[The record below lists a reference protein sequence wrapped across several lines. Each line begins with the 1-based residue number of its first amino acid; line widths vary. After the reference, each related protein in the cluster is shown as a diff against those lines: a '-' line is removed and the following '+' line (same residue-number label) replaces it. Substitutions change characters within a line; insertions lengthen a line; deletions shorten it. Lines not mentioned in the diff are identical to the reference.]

1 MMLAIIIPY
10 YKLTFFEETLN
21 SLFNQTDKRFIVYIG
36 DDASPENPLVLLE
49 KFKGKFEFYY
59 TKFERNLGG
68 ISLANQ
74 WHRCVDLA
82 NEDWIMILGDDDI
95 LSPNLVEDFYKNLP
109 EIESCKSNIVRFSTK
124 IIDSS
129 GKLISDT
136 YNHPK
141 TETAIEFLC
150 RKFSKQTRSSLS
162 EHIFKRAVVVE
173 KRFRNFP
180 LAWHSD
186 DMAVID
192 FSESN
197 KIYSISSSFVSVRVS
212 EISLTGDEQFMKVKN
227 EATFQFCDVL
237 FKEYDASFSK
247 IQKKIILKKL
257 EMAYLNIPSFT
268 NYLVISSYYCNSIGL
283 VEGFKFQFRLF
294 KVFIVSVLEKLQLL
308 GLVQKVFFKKK

>member
-1 MMLAIIIPY
+1 MLAIIIPY
-10 YKLTFFEETLN
+10 YKLTFFEETLK
-21 SLFNQTDKRFIVYIG
+21 SLSDQKDKRFKVYIG
-36 DDASPENPLVLLE
+36 DDASPESPIELLE
-49 KFKGKFEFYY
+49 KFKEKLVYQYVKFDTNE
-59 TKFERNLGG
+59 GG
-68 ISLANQ
+68 ISLVNQ
-74 WHRCVDLA
+74 WHRCIDLA
-82 NEDWIMILGDDDI
+82 NEDWIMILGDDDV
-95 LSPNLVEDFYKNLP
+95 LSPNLVADFYKNLP
-109 EIESCKSNIVRFSTK
+109 EIQSYKPNVVRFSTK
-124 IIDSS
+124 IINGS

-173 KRFRNFP
+173 YRFRNFP

-197 KIYSISSSFVSVRVS
+197 KIYSINSSFVSVRVS

-227 EATFQFCDVL
+227 EATFQFCGVL
-237 FKEYDASFSK
+237 FKEYAASFSK

-257 EMAYLNIPSFT
+257 EMAYFNIPSFN
-268 NYLVISSYYCNSIGL
+268 NYLVISSYYCNRIGL
-283 VEGFKFQFRLF
+283 VDGCKFQFRLF
-294 KVFIVSVLEKLQLL
+294 KVFIISVLEKLHLL

>member
-10 YKLTFFEETLN
+10 YKLSFFEETLN
-21 SLFNQTDKRFIVYIG
+21 SLSNQTDKRFKVYLG
-36 DDASPENPLVLLE
+36 DDASPENPTYLLE
-49 KFKGKFEFYY
+49 KFNGKFEYQY
-59 TKFERNLGG
+59 VKFDTNEGRM
-68 ISLANQ
+68 SLVNQ
-74 WHRCVDLA
+74 WHRCIDLA

-95 LSPNLVEDFYKNLP
+95 LSHNLVADFYKNLP
-109 EIESCKSNIVRFSTK
+109 EIESYKSNVVRFSTK
-124 IIDSS
+124 IIDGS

-162 EHIFKRAVVVE
+162 EHIFKRAMVVE

-197 KIYSISSSFVSVRVS
+197 NIYSINSSFVSVRVS

-227 EATFQFCDVL
+227 EATFQFCGVL
-237 FKEYDASFSK
+237 FKEYATSFSK

-257 EMAYLNIPSFT
+257 EMAYFNIPSFN
-268 NYLVISSYYCNSIGL
+268 NYLVISSYYCNRIGL
-283 VEGFKFQFRLF
+283 VDCFKFQFRLF
-294 KVFIVSVLEKLQLL
+294 KVFIISVLEKLHLL
-308 GLVQKVFFKKK
+308 GLVQKVFFLKK

>member
-1 MMLAIIIPY
+1 MLAIIIPY
-10 YKLTFFEETLN
+10 YKLSFFEETLK
-21 SLFNQTDKRFIVYIG
+21 SLSNQTDNRFKVYIG
-36 DDASPENPLVLLE
+36 DDASPKNPIVLLE
-49 KFKGKFEFYY
+49 QFKGKFEYQY
-59 TKFERNLGG
+59 VKFDTNLGG
-68 ISLANQ
+68 ISLVNQ
-74 WHRCVDLA
+74 WHRCINLSS
-82 NEDWIMILGDDDI
+82 EDWIMILGDDDV
-95 LSPNLVEDFYKNLP
+95 LSPNLVADFYNNLP
-109 EIESCKSNIVRFSTK
+109 EIELHQSNVVRFATK
-124 IIDSS
+124 IIDGS
-129 GKLISDT
+129 GKLISEV

-197 KIYSISSSFVSVRVS
+197 KIYSVNSSFVSVRVS

-227 EATFQFCDVL
+227 KATFQFCNVL
-237 FKEYDASFSK
+237 FKEYASSFSK
-247 IQKKIILKKL
+247 IQMKIILKKL
-257 EMAYLNIPSFT
+257 ELAYFNIPSFN
-268 NYLVISSYYCNSIGL
+268 NYLVISSYYCNRIGL
-283 VEGFKFQFRLF
+283 VDGCKFQFRLF
-294 KVFIVSVLEKLQLL
+294 KVFIISVLEKLQLL

>member
-10 YKLTFFEETLN
+10 YKLTFFEETLK
-21 SLFNQTDKRFIVYIG
+21 SLSNQTDKRFKIYIG

-49 KFKGKFEFYY
+49 NFKCQYVKFD
-59 TKFERNLGG
+59 TNVGG
-68 ISLANQ
+68 MSLVNQ
-74 WHRCVDLA
+74 WHRCIDLA
-82 NEDWIMILGDDDI
+82 SEDWMMILGDDDI

-109 EIESCKSNIVRFSTK
+109 DIESYKSNVVRFSTK
-124 IIDSS
+124 IINGS
-129 GKLISDT
+129 GKLISDV

-141 TETAIEFLC
+141 TETAAEFLC

-162 EHIFKRAVVVE
+162 EHIFKRTVVVE

-197 KIYSISSSFVSVRVS
+197 KIYSINSSFVSVRVS

-227 EATFQFCDVL
+227 EATFQFCGVL
-237 FKEYDASFSK
+237 FKEYAASFSK

-257 EMAYLNIPSFT
+257 EMAYFNIPSFN
-268 NYLVISSYYCNSIGL
+268 NYLVISSYYCNRIGL
-283 VEGFKFQFRLF
+283 VDGFKFQFRLF
-294 KVFIVSVLEKLQLL
+294 KVFIISVLEKLQLL
-308 GLVQKVFFKKK
+308 GLFKKYFFKKSNP